1 MGKDR
6 KVEATLKEAR
16 VLQEE
21 TKTRLKEADALFNNE
36 TRGYIEVEN
45 ERERTLK
52 VT

>member
-6 KVEATLKEAR
+6 KVEAAIKQTR

-21 TKTRLKEADALFNNE
+21 TKTRLKEVKQLFNTE
-36 TRGYIEVEN
+36 DPGFIEVET